1 MLMEQKVRTARRRTT
16 TTTATTSGRKTK
28 SASSSSFSFRLAI
41 IVVAVVVAVAVV
53 AISTT
58 SGNTDT
64 MLPSF
69 LLLSSLSHTVVR
81 AFRPQLL
88 SLNHGGGRFGGTI
101 SKATTTTTTTTTTSS
116 SIITSRLFASV
127 TGTIY
132 TADTSGEE
140 TKNNSRSNNDNNT
153 IVVVT
158 LYTKEGCTLC
168 DKVKDVLKN
177 QISQDDYP
185 HSLKQIDI
193 TDTNQIESYDRY
205 KYDIPVLHIGYENN
219 NNNSLDNDN
228 DNNNENSDHNDNSVY
243 WTKHRLDVE
252 EAKVALK
259 EAIMEGSFQP
269 RQGRPNAAAME
280 R

>member
-1 MLMEQKVRTARRRTT
+1 
-16 TTTATTSGRKTK
+16 
-28 SASSSSFSFRLAI
+28 
-41 IVVAVVVAVAVV
+41 
-53 AISTT
+53 
-58 SGNTDT
+58 
-64 MLPSF
+64 
-69 LLLSSLSHTVVR
+69 
-81 AFRPQLL
+81 
-88 SLNHGGGRFGGTI
+88 
-101 SKATTTTTTTTTTSS
+101 
-116 SIITSRLFASV
+116 
-127 TGTIY
+127 
-132 TADTSGEE
+132 
-140 TKNNSRSNNDNNT
+140 
-153 IVVVT
+153 VT

-193 TDTNQIESYDRY
+193 TDTNQIESYGRY

-228 DNNNENSDHNDNSVY
+228 NNENSDHNNDTVY

>member
-1 MLMEQKVRTARRRTT
+1 M
-16 TTTATTSGRKTK
+16 
-28 SASSSSFSFRLAI
+28 
-41 IVVAVVVAVAVV
+41 
-53 AISTT
+53 
-58 SGNTDT
+58 
-64 MLPSF
+64 
-69 LLLSSLSHTVVR
+69 
-81 AFRPQLL
+81 
-88 SLNHGGGRFGGTI
+88 
-101 SKATTTTTTTTTTSS
+101 
-116 SIITSRLFASV
+116 FASV

-132 TADTSGEE
+132 TAADSGKE
-140 TKNNSRSNNDNNT
+140 TKNNSKSNNDDNN
-153 IVVVT
+153 IVVVVT

-177 QISQDDYP
+177 QIPQDDYP

-193 TDTNQIESYDRY
+193 TDTNQITSYDRY

-219 NNNSLDNDN
+219 NNSLDNDN
-228 DNNNENSDHNDNSVY
+228 DNNNNNENSDHNDSVY

>member
-1 MLMEQKVRTARRRTT
+1 MEHRGTKRRRRTT
-16 TTTATTSGRKTK
+16 ARTSRRTQTASTSLL
-28 SASSSSFSFRLAI
+28 SSFRLAI
-41 IVVAVVVAVAVV
+41 IVVVVAVV
-53 AISTT
+53 AISNT
-58 SGNTDT
+58 SSNT
-64 MLPSF
+64 MLPS
-69 LLLSSLSHTVVR
+69 LLLSHTVVR
-81 AFRPQLL
+81 AFRPLQL
-88 SLNHGGGRFGGTI
+88 SLNRRFGGGAISSASTTSTSTSTSTTI
-101 SKATTTTTTTTTTSS
+101 SSSTT
-116 SIITSRLFASV
+116 ITSRLFASV

-132 TADTSGEE
+132 TATNANDDGGEE
-140 TKNNSRSNNDNNT
+140 TNNSNSNANNNA
-153 IVVVT
+153 VVVT

-177 QISQDDYP
+177 QISQDEYP

-205 KYDIPVLHIGYENN
+205 KYDIPVLHIGYET
-219 NNNSLDNDN
+219 NSLGND
-228 DNNNENSDHNDNSVY
+228 SDSVY

-259 EAIMEGSFQP
+259 EAIIEGSFQP